1 VISSVAHLAAK
12 ERVVAEA
19 MGGAGW
25 AITPQMLK
33 YGADMLYVFG
43 VNMLV
48 PHGFFYT
55 MDSPSAMDDWPH
67 SWFYQNPYW
76 KYFKIYAD
84 YISRLS
90 YMLSGGKH
98 ICDIAV
104 LYPITSIWTNI
115 VNGKPTSVAE
125 TISSCYHDSIRNLL
139 KKQLDLDVIDEC
151 YLLESDVEDG
161 KINVSNEA
169 YSVLILP
176 PLTTIR
182 RDTISK
188 IRSFYEAG
196 GKIIG
201 MKFLPQGSLEQGRND
216 PKVIQE
222 VKDIFGLDPSKVAE
236 TNEDYILRI
245 NKRGGK
251 AYFIRDEKV
260 LPELVCECINR
271 DIIITKGDPS
281 EIYYLHRQKEGKDIY
296 FVVNALGKER
306 TCKISFRSTG
316 IPEIWDPETGQ
327 IYALDNFTLNEN
339 RTQLNLSFT
348 SYQSYFVVFKKSG
361 SKARSAK
368 ADRERR
374 FITLKLDERW
384 KFIVAPKVLDDKW
397 ECLVNSARID
407 IPVMRLNWERGTPGE
422 SLGWHRKDFDDSS
435 WDIIKICDVGEKES
449 SCKRY
454 LTNWRAQWI
463 TDRIRR
469 SRDNPEELFFRKVV
483 DVPGSVKEAWICT
496 TAVTDY
502 EVFVNEKRVGEG
514 HDWKK
519 PKTYDIGDV
528 LRKGKNVIAVKVKRR
543 AKALSGMALGYR
555 SPSPDSLISFLL
567 EGEIG
572 CSTGDRISLVS
583 ERSWKVSREEG
594 KGWLKL
600 NYDDSSWRNAWVR
613 GKPPLRPWGHLPLRG
628 REVEFPVNLW
638 YRQKLPIGAKRI
650 EFPGVKGDCAV
661 YLNGEKLTD
670 IDKGID
676 IPEEK
681 RREDN
686 ILAIR
691 IKVDD
696 FSGGLTKP
704 VRIECEPRETKL
716 TSWGEKGLG
725 WYSGRGVYTK
735 EVQIPREYLGGKV
748 ILDLGEV
755 KHTVEV
761 WVNNKLVSTRIWEPY
776 IADITEYVT
785 GGKNKICLL
794 VSNLLA
800 NEMRWKI
807 FDEVK
812 GRAANRYWHEDN
824 IERDSQQL
832 VSGLLWPVKL
842 KFQVKVKDK

>member
-1 VISSVAHLAAK
+1 MLEKGLDRMEKKFKSPPREYSPQVWWFWNGDMQEEKINWQLQEMVHKGVYGAFMHARPGLVTPYLSDRWWEVVGYTIKRAKELGFYAWIYDEYAWPSGTAGSPYKCSPQPFSKVLAEGEKNYAKGLRYLEKRVKGPGRIRINFPQSMGKLECIIVAKSLSLNSIDVESLSELPRRLNFDWEVPSGDWVIIAFFSYVVEDRVDYLNPQTIAKFIEVTHEEYYKRYAQYFNSTVPGVFFDEIHNDGRPFVWTDRFLEKFEAIKGYDLRKYLPLLIYEGGDITDKIRCDYFDVVTALYEKAWFKQIGDWCERHRIKLTGHTEEWLPEQALSQGDYFRTMRHLQIPGTDNHCFRYRYPRRVDPIESKVISSVAHLAAK

-296 FVVNALGKER
+296 FVVN
-306 TCKISFRSTG
+306 
-316 IPEIWDPETGQ
+316 
-327 IYALDNFTLNEN
+327 
-339 RTQLNLSFT
+339 
-348 SYQSYFVVFKKSG
+348 
-361 SKARSAK
+361 
-368 ADRERR
+368 
-374 FITLKLDERW
+374 
-384 KFIVAPKVLDDKW
+384 
-397 ECLVNSARID
+397 
-407 IPVMRLNWERGTPGE
+407 
-422 SLGWHRKDFDDSS
+422 
-435 WDIIKICDVGEKES
+435 
-449 SCKRY
+449 
-454 LTNWRAQWI
+454 
-463 TDRIRR
+463 
-469 SRDNPEELFFRKVV
+469 
-483 DVPGSVKEAWICT
+483 
-496 TAVTDY
+496 
-502 EVFVNEKRVGEG
+502 
-514 HDWKK
+514 
-519 PKTYDIGDV
+519 
-528 LRKGKNVIAVKVKRR
+528 
-543 AKALSGMALGYR
+543 
-555 SPSPDSLISFLL
+555 
-567 EGEIG
+567 
-572 CSTGDRISLVS
+572 
-583 ERSWKVSREEG
+583 
-594 KGWLKL
+594 
-600 NYDDSSWRNAWVR
+600 
-613 GKPPLRPWGHLPLRG
+613 
-628 REVEFPVNLW
+628 
-638 YRQKLPIGAKRI
+638 
-650 EFPGVKGDCAV
+650 
-661 YLNGEKLTD
+661 
-670 IDKGID
+670 
-676 IPEEK
+676 
-681 RREDN
+681 
-686 ILAIR
+686 
-691 IKVDD
+691 
-696 FSGGLTKP
+696 
-704 VRIECEPRETKL
+704 
-716 TSWGEKGLG
+716 
-725 WYSGRGVYTK
+725 
-735 EVQIPREYLGGKV
+735 
-748 ILDLGEV
+748 
-755 KHTVEV
+755 
-761 WVNNKLVSTRIWEPY
+761 
-776 IADITEYVT
+776 
-785 GGKNKICLL
+785 
-794 VSNLLA
+794 
-800 NEMRWKI
+800 
-807 FDEVK
+807 
-812 GRAANRYWHEDN
+812 
-824 IERDSQQL
+824 
-832 VSGLLWPVKL
+832 
-842 KFQVKVKDK
+842 